1 MIGQSSLLSHFVVPF
16 KSSDRKSWSSGFIF
30 FHGNKNRII
39 NLNTIKMKNELIQPK
54 KLVTNT
60 NRRNFLKFGTM
71 SVAGAGLLLMGCK
84 DDEDIMPPMGTGVSL
99 GSGDV
104 GILNYAY
111 ALEQLEAA
119 FYASVIAGGYF
130 ANASAEEKTIM
141 GDLEKHERAH
151 REFFKAALG
160 ESAIADLEVD
170 FSSIDFNDRTSVLG
184 AAKTFEDLGVAAYN
198 GAGQFIENVDYLLI
212 AGKIVSVE
220 ARHAAAIR
228 DLINPGSVDFVG
240 DDLIDSNGLE
250 RTLGFSDVLT
260 AASAYVKTT
269 IDFSQL
275 PS

>member
-1 MIGQSSLLSHFVVPF
+1 
-16 KSSDRKSWSSGFIF
+16 
-30 FHGNKNRII
+30 
-39 NLNTIKMKNELIQPK
+39 MKKELIGPK
-54 KLVTNT
+54 GLVTNA
-60 NRRNFLKFGTM
+60 NRRQFLRVGTM
-71 SVAGAGLLLMGCK
+71 TVVGAGLLLMGCNN
-84 DDEDIMPPMGTGVSL
+84 DDDMVPAMPGMVSL
-99 GSGDV
+99 GTGDI

-119 FYASVIAGGYF
+119 FYAEVIKGSYF

-160 ESAIADLEVD
+160 TNAIGALEVD
-170 FSSIDFNDRTSVLG
+170 FNSIDFSSRTSVLS

-198 GAGQFIENVDYLLI
+198 GAGQFLESADLLLI

-228 DLINPGSVDFVG
+228 DLINPGTADFAG
-240 DDLIDSNGLE
+240 DDIIDANGLE
-250 RTLGFSDVLT
+250 RTLNFTQVLT
-260 AASAYVKTT
+260 AASTYVKTE

>member
-1 MIGQSSLLSHFVVPF
+1 
-16 KSSDRKSWSSGFIF
+16 
-30 FHGNKNRII
+30 
-39 NLNTIKMKNELIQPK
+39 MKKELIKPQG
-54 KLVTNT
+54 LVKNA
-60 NRRNFLKFGTM
+60 NRRQFLKMGTLTI
-71 SVAGAGLLLMGCK
+71 AGAGLLFVGCND
-84 DDEDIMPPMGTGVSL
+84 DDEMMPTMPGMVSL

-119 FYASVIAGGYF
+119 FYAEVIKGSYF
-130 ANASAEEKTIM
+130 ANASAEEKIIM

-160 ESAIADLEVD
+160 ASAIGSLEVD
-170 FSSIDFNDRTSVLG
+170 FSSIDFSSRTSVLM

-198 GAGQFIENVDYLLI
+198 GAGQFLESSDFLLI

-228 DLINPGSVDFVG
+228 DLINPGSADFAG
-240 DDLIDSNGLE
+240 DDIIDANGLE
-250 RTLGFSDVLT
+250 RTLNFTQVLT
-260 AASAYVKTT
+260 AASAFVKTE

>member
-1 MIGQSSLLSHFVVPF
+1 
-16 KSSDRKSWSSGFIF
+16 
-30 FHGNKNRII
+30 
-39 NLNTIKMKNELIQPK
+39 MKNELIRPEG
-54 KLVTNT
+54 LVKNA
-60 NRRNFLKFGTM
+60 NRRQFLRMGTM
-71 SVAGAGLLLMGCK
+71 TVAGAGLLLMGCN
-84 DDEDIMPPMGTGVSL
+84 DDENMMPTMPGMVNL
-99 GSGDV
+99 GSGDT

-119 FYASVIAGGYF
+119 FYAAVLQGSYF

-160 ESAIADLEVD
+160 ASAIGELEID
-170 FSSIDFNDRTSVLG
+170 FSSIDFSSRTAVLG

-198 GAGQFIENVDYLLI
+198 GAGQFLESPDFLLI

-228 DLINPGSVDFVG
+228 DLINPGSADFAG
-240 DDLIDSNGLE
+240 DDIIDANGLE
-250 RTLGFSDVLT
+250 RTLNFTQVLT
-260 AASAYVKTT
+260 AASAFVRTE
-269 IDFSQL
+269 IDFSNL

>member
-1 MIGQSSLLSHFVVPF
+1 
-16 KSSDRKSWSSGFIF
+16 
-30 FHGNKNRII
+30 
-39 NLNTIKMKNELIQPK
+39 MKKELIGPQG
-54 KLVTNT
+54 LVTNA
-60 NRRNFLKFGTM
+60 NRRQFLRVGTM
-71 SVAGAGLLLMGCK
+71 TVAGAGLLLMGCNN
-84 DDEDIMPPMGTGVSL
+84 DDDMVPAMPGMVSL
-99 GSGDV
+99 GTGDI

-119 FYASVIAGGYF
+119 FYAEVIKGSYF

-160 ESAIADLEVD
+160 TNAIGALEVD
-170 FSSIDFNDRTSVLG
+170 FSSIDFSSRTSVLG

-198 GAGQFIENVDYLLI
+198 GAGQFLESADLLLI

-228 DLINPGSVDFVG
+228 DLINPGTADFAG
-240 DDLIDSNGLE
+240 DDIIDANGLE
-250 RTLGFSDVLT
+250 RTLNFTQVLT
-260 AASAYVKTT
+260 AASTYVKTE

>member
-1 MIGQSSLLSHFVVPF
+1 
-16 KSSDRKSWSSGFIF
+16 
-30 FHGNKNRII
+30 
-39 NLNTIKMKNELIQPK
+39 MKNELIKPK
-54 KLVTNT
+54 ALVKSA
-60 NRRNFLKFGTM
+60 NRRDFLKYSSL
-71 SVAGAGLLLMGCK
+71 SVAGAGLLLMGCN
-84 DDEDIMPPMGTGVSL
+84 DDEKIPLNPAVSL
-99 GSGDV
+99 GTGDI

-119 FYASVIAGGYF
+119 FYAAVMQGGYF

-160 ESAIADLEVD
+160 KAAIEDLGVD
-170 FSSIDFNDRTSVLG
+170 FSSIDFNSRDSVLM

-198 GAGQFIENVDYLLI
+198 GAGQFIEDVNYLLV

-228 DLINPGSVDFVG
+228 DLINPGSSDFAG
-240 DDLIDSNGLE
+240 SDLIDANGLE
-250 RTLGFSDVLT
+250 RTLSFSEVLN
-260 AASAYVKTT
+260 AASNYVTT
-269 IDFSQL
+269 PLDGSML